1 MDSQL
6 SAALQYVRDNKSWT
20 EVDEALAIEDMI
32 RYRSPIEYTDDDISN
47 AISALMDEY
56 GSSDTLTDEEVEM
69 IDEFLDSYGFPIFI
83 DYDEHEFFTSCPAF
97 GLPCDCVEGKIYK
110 A

>member
-47 AISALMDEY
+47 AISALMNEY
-56 GSSDTLTDEEVEM
+56 GRE
-69 IDEFLDSYGFPIFI
+69 I
-83 DYDEHEFFTSCPAF
+83 
-97 GLPCDCVEGKIYK
+97 GLPEDWWEEQVDLDYIFWTL
-110 A
+110 

>member
-56 GSSDTLTDEEVEM
+56 GRE
-69 IDEFLDSYGFPIFI
+69 I
-83 DYDEHEFFTSCPAF
+83 
-97 GLPCDCVEGKIYK
+97 GLPEGWWEEQVDVDYIFWTL
-110 A
+110 